1 MLRHLTLA
9 ALAGALIAAV
19 PLEGARA
26 APHQGN
32 RGRAGE
38 RIGQPIDTTF
48 RMDKG
53 GVVDLSI
60 TFGDI
65 IVTGSSDD
73 NVRLRATAGSGQVR
87 LRASATLVTL
97 RAFAERH
104 GRDDVRYEVSVP
116 AGVRVVMHNMQGML
130 TAKGLKGDLEAVN
143 ITGDIQVS
151 DISGLAKIE
160 TVSGDILATGLSG
173 GGRIETASGDVSIT
187 DADGELV
194 VDNTSGTTILTGVR
208 SKSVRAES
216 VSGNVRFQGSI
227 DPAGRYDFASHSGN
241 IRLALPAGASALLTL
256 STYTGSIDSEFPIT
270 LQQRPSGSRD
280 RELQFRLGS
289 GSARLTAESFSGN
302 IIITRG
308 TGRDRQ
314 E

>member
-1 MLRHLTLA
+1 
-9 ALAGALIAAV
+9 V
-19 PLEGARA
+19 QA

-32 RGRAGE
+32 RGRTGE
-38 RIGQPIDTTF
+38 NIGQPIDTTF

-53 GVVDLSI
+53 GVVDLSV

-73 NVRLRATAGSGQVR
+73 NVRLRATAGSGRVR
-87 LRASATLVTL
+87 LRASATLATL
-97 RAFAERH
+97 RAFSERH
-104 GRDDVRYEVSVP
+104 GGDDVRYEVSVP
-116 AGVRVVMHNMQGML
+116 AGVRVVMHNMQGTL

-151 DISGLAKIE
+151 DIGGLAKIE
-160 TVSGDILATGLSG
+160 TVSGDILATALSG
-173 GGRIETASGDVSIT
+173 GARIETASGDVSVT

-194 VDNTSGTTILTGVR
+194 IDNTSGTTILTGVR
-208 SKSVRAES
+208 SKTIRAES
-216 VSGNVRFQGSI
+216 VSGTVRFQGSL
-227 DPAGRYDFASHSGN
+227 DPSGRYDFASHSGN
-241 IRLALPAGASALLTL
+241 IRLALPASTGALLTL
-256 STYTGSIDSEFPIT
+256 STYTGSINSEFPIT
-270 LQQRPSGSRD
+270 LQQGASGSRD
-280 RELQFRLGS
+280 KGRELQFRLGN
-289 GSARLTAESFSGN
+289 GNARLTAESFSGN